1 MRLSH
6 DDPPCMYNG
15 DPNTQSQQPCFD
27 FQFRSDDSPVNMTIG
42 TIFGNSQKGGCPGCQ
57 NKNWGDCMICSRYD
71 SNDDSYKVGMGCIS
85 FYPPPMFVW
94 FSFWV
99 SLFFSLFNKF

>member
-1 MRLSH
+1 
-6 DDPPCMYNG
+6 
-15 DPNTQSQQPCFD
+15 
-27 FQFRSDDSPVNMTIG
+27 MTFG

-57 NKNWGDCMICSRYD
+57 NKDWGDCMICSRYH
-71 SNDDSYKVGMGCIS
+71 SNDDSYRVGMGWIN